1 MVEKMAKARNDLV
14 LYEEFMGAE
23 GSFEMR
29 QMSLDELEAP
39 IIELKFGD
47 LELYEEFI
55 LWKQRY
61 NEI

>member
-1 MVEKMAKARNDLV
+1 MVEKMAKARNNLV

-29 QMSLDELEAP
+29 QMSLNELEAP
-39 IIELKFGD
+39 IIELKFD
-47 LELYEEFI
+47 DPELYEEFVR
-55 LWKQRY
+55 WKERY